1 MAATL
6 PAWFLSLLFCCIL
19 SRGYDVNPYKEC
31 APVNCSG
38 INIQFPFSAAS
49 SPELCGLFKIDC
61 GGLSSPTTI
70 KFLDKS
76 YDVKNRSYP
85 ERTINITA
93 PLSDFFDNG
102 NCIFFLHK
110 ISLPDHIEGF
120 HLPSSYVNI
129 SIFYNCDNHS
139 LLSNQETI
147 WALKGCEKNQ
157 EIYCT
162 DKQEIVNNLTPPSA
176 CSWIQYPV
184 LESSLKAMKHGNGSW
199 TLQELSKEG
208 IALQWEQFPSECSN
222 CTSSGGRCALNATDR
237 RTTACYCKD
246 KEACDSGILLL
257 LISFLSMFGF
267 FHSSFIIFFKKF
279 VVTYIVLWL
288 LSSYIALGFCEI
300 DHILDFLSASSL
312 VNFIKPNLKILI
324 SIIHS
329 YK

>member
-76 YDVKNRSYP
+76 YDVKNISYP

-102 NCIFFLHK
+102 NCIYLLDK
-110 ISLPDHIEGF
+110 ISLRDHIEGF

-129 SIFYNCDNHS
+129 SIFYNCDTRSALN
-139 LLSNQETI
+139 NEETI
-147 WALKGCEKNQ
+147 WAFKGCEKTQ
-157 EIYCT
+157 ETYYT
-162 DKQEIVNNLTPPSA
+162 DKQEIVNDITPSYT

-199 TLQELSKEG
+199 NLLELLKEG

-237 RTTACYCKD
+237 TTIACYCKD
-246 KEACDSGILLL
+246 GEACDSGILLW

-267 FHSSFIIFFKKF
+267 FHSSFIIFSRN
-279 VVTYIVLWL
+279 
-288 LSSYIALGFCEI
+288 LSY
-300 DHILDFLSASSL
+300 FLYCSWFL
-312 VNFIKPNLKILI
+312 
-324 SIIHS
+324 
-329 YK
+329 